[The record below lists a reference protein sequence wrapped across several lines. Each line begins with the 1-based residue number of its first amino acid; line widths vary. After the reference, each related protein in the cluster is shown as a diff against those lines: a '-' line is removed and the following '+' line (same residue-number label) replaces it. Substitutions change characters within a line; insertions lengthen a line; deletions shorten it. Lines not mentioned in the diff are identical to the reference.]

1 MSRPCESWSRK
12 TPRLPLNEDTMKD
25 YIKQALFILAVV
37 GIAKYVNNALPNHP
51 LDKLIAD

>member
-1 MSRPCESWSRK
+1 MS
-12 TPRLPLNEDTMKD
+12 T
-25 YIKQALFILAVV
+25 YVKQALFILAVV